1 MMMDV
6 STIQR
11 RARAADIWL
20 APPQTARAAQLLVLL
35 RAGTRTMLRERSHP
49 GHGQQQQQ
57 LHKPISTDTALQ
69 TGSSSSYTSPSA
81 PTRHYRQQQQL
92 HKPISPDTGTAPA
105 CPGRGDIAAS
115 TSSSFTSSSTSSSTS
130 SFTSTPQQHG
140 GAAQGGP
147 GPPRGRSLGVVGGV
161 GGVKLAMAQGSED
174 ALRPLLRNYRFRD
187 LTLMEVRLAGAR
199 YAELHPGRDVYVAT
213 NGIDKNLLHLSGTIP
228 VIYEGFEYNMPV
240 RLWLPESFPYSPPLA
255 FVQPTQDMI
264 LNPGH
269 HVDSRGRVYLPYLQ
283 HWTHPNSTTCGLLQ
297 AMADVFAKEPPVS
310 ALPRRPTSPLPYNSW
325 Q

>member
-1 MMMDV
+1 
-6 STIQR
+6 
-11 RARAADIWL
+11 
-20 APPQTARAAQLLVLL
+20 
-35 RAGTRTMLRERSHP
+35 
-49 GHGQQQQQ
+49 
-57 LHKPISTDTALQ
+57 
-69 TGSSSSYTSPSA
+69 
-81 PTRHYRQQQQL
+81 
-92 HKPISPDTGTAPA
+92 
-105 CPGRGDIAAS
+105 
-115 TSSSFTSSSTSSSTS
+115 
-130 SFTSTPQQHG
+130 
-140 GAAQGGP
+140 
-147 GPPRGRSLGVVGGV
+147 
-161 GGVKLAMAQGSED
+161 MAQGSED

-310 ALPRRPTSPLPYNSW
+310 ALPRGPTSPPSYNSW

>member
-1 MMMDV
+1 
-6 STIQR
+6 
-11 RARAADIWL
+11 
-20 APPQTARAAQLLVLL
+20 
-35 RAGTRTMLRERSHP
+35 
-49 GHGQQQQQ
+49 
-57 LHKPISTDTALQ
+57 
-69 TGSSSSYTSPSA
+69 
-81 PTRHYRQQQQL
+81 
-92 HKPISPDTGTAPA
+92 
-105 CPGRGDIAAS
+105 
-115 TSSSFTSSSTSSSTS
+115 
-130 SFTSTPQQHG
+130 
-140 GAAQGGP
+140 
-147 GPPRGRSLGVVGGV
+147 
-161 GGVKLAMAQGSED
+161 MAQGSED

-283 HWTHPNSTTCGLLQ
+283 HWTHVRT
-297 AMADVFAKEPPVS
+297 PPRVAS
-310 ALPRRPTSPLPYNSW
+310 CKPWRTSLPRSRPYRLSRGGPQARFLTTPGSDQTHRPHQGACLGFSDRRASPGGASDGMCRDT
-325 Q
+325 